1 MSEEK
6 ELLEGADKKQKSG
19 ARKVLGIIGN
29 VFLWIFV
36 AFCALITVLA
46 FAQTSSSYNVPSI
59 GATTILNVQT
69 DSMSPT
75 FKAGDIIIGE
85 KLDDAEAM
93 QLKVDD
99 VITFAVDD
107 LNGDGYRDLNTHRI
121 IEIEKDASG
130 AVTGYVTKGDNN
142 PVEDTDTVLPGAVV
156 CKWNGTKIP
165 SLGKFLSFLQT
176 PTGFL
181 VVIVIPLVL
190 FFLFELIVFIRKFL
204 AIKNEGKKQITQ
216 ADEELIRQRAI
227 EEYIKN
233 QQANAAAQAETAAK
247 DASAEAKKAA
257 DDAAA
262 AAQEAEKAANDAA
275 AEVKETV
282 TEAEEAAEKVQAE

>member
-6 ELLEGADKKQKSG
+6 ELLEGAEKKQKSG

-29 VFLWIFV
+29 IFLWIFV

-69 DSMSPT
+69 DSMFPT

-85 KLDDAEAM
+85 KVDDTEAM
-93 QLKVDD
+93 QLNDGD
-99 VITFAVDD
+99 VITFAVED

-121 IEIEKDASG
+121 IETVRDEGGS
-130 AVTGYVTKGDNN
+130 VTHYVTHGDNN
-142 PVEDTDTVLPGAVV
+142 PFGANEEVLPGAVV
-156 CKWNGTKIP
+156 CRWNGTKIP
-165 SLGKFLSFLQT
+165 GVGKFLSFLQT

-181 VVIVIPLVL
+181 VVIVIPLVI
-190 FFLFELIVFIRKFL
+190 FFLFELVIFIRKFL

-227 EEYIKN
+227 EEYIRN
-233 QQANAAAQAETAAK
+233 QQANAAAQAEAAVK
-247 DASAEAKKAA
+247 DAAAEAKKAA

-262 AAQEAEKAANDAA
+262 SAQEAEKAADDAA